1 MPFKASDKQV
11 IKMIRRF
18 LKDNRGASQLISTAA
33 LLPILLFIMASIV
46 NISVVSNMQTLVNE
60 AAFEGARIGIKSDT
74 PEQTAQMAVLNF
86 GDGIT
91 GWKMGD
97 RLAVSTSL
105 KNDMLTVEVRYT
117 FYLLGGQQKTLVGR
131 SSLRIGDTP

>member
-1 MPFKASDKQV
+1 
-11 IKMIRRF
+11 MIRKF
-18 LKDNRGASQLISTAA
+18 LKDRKAASQLISSAA
-33 LLPILLFIMASIV
+33 LIPILLFIVASIA

-74 PEQTAQMAVLNF
+74 PEQTAQMAVANF

-91 GWKMGD
+91 GWKIGD
-97 RLAVSTSL
+97 RLSVITSL
-105 KNDMLTVEVRYT
+105 KNDTLTVEVRYT
-117 FYLLGGQQKTLVGR
+117 FYLLGGWQKILVGR

>member
-1 MPFKASDKQV
+1 
-11 IKMIRRF
+11 MIRKF
-18 LKDNRGASQLISTAA
+18 LKDRRAASQLISSAA
-33 LLPILLFIMASIV
+33 LIPILLFIVASIA

-74 PEQTAQMAVLNF
+74 PEQTAQMAVANF

-91 GWKMGD
+91 GWKIGD
-97 RLAVSTSL
+97 RLSVITSL
-105 KNDMLTVEVRYT
+105 KNDTLTVEVRYT
-117 FYLLGGQQKTLVGR
+117 FYLLGGWQKILVGR

>member
-1 MPFKASDKQV
+1 K
-11 IKMIRRF
+11 F
-18 LKDNRGASQLISTAA
+18 LKDRKAASQLISSAA
-33 LLPILLFIMASIV
+33 LIPILLFIVASIA

-74 PEQTAQMAVLNF
+74 PEQTAQMAVVNF

-91 GWKMGD
+91 GWKIGD
-97 RLAVSTSL
+97 RLSVITSL

-117 FYLLGGQQKTLVGR
+117 FYLLGGWQKILVGR

>member
-1 MPFKASDKQV
+1 M
-11 IKMIRRF
+11 IKMIRKF
-18 LKDNRGASQLISTAA
+18 LKDRKAASQLISSAA
-33 LLPILLFIMASIV
+33 LIPILLFIVASIA

-74 PEQTAQMAVLNF
+74 PEQTAQMAVANF

-91 GWKMGD
+91 GWKIGD
-97 RLAVSTSL
+97 RLSVITSL
-105 KNDMLTVEVRYT
+105 KNDTLTVEVRYT
-117 FYLLGGQQKTLVGR
+117 FYLLGGWQKILVGR

>member
-1 MPFKASDKQV
+1 
-11 IKMIRRF
+11 MIRKF
-18 LKDNRGASQLISTAA
+18 LRDRRAASQLISSAA
-33 LLPILLFIMASIV
+33 LIPILLFIVASIA

-74 PEQTAQMAVLNF
+74 PEQTAQMAVVNF
-86 GDGIT
+86 GDGIA
-91 GWKMGD
+91 GWKIGD
-97 RLAVSTSL
+97 RLSVITSL

-117 FYLLGGQQKTLVGR
+117 FYLLGGQQKVLIGR